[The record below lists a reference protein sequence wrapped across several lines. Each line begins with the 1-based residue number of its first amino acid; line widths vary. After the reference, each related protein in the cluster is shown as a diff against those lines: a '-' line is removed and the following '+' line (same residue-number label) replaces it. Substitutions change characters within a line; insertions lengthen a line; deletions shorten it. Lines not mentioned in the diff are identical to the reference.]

1 MAALAEPIRI
11 APQDEHEVEQASKVY
26 RTLVREHTA
35 ALIGPSG
42 ERIELP
48 PALLDVLLRVVE
60 KMQEGQAVAVM
71 PLMEELSTQAAA
83 DLLGVSRQ
91 FFVRECEAHKLPFH
105 YTGTH
110 RRVLLKDLLDY
121 KRQRDQGRRQA
132 IVDIARQSEE
142 LGEYDKFIPPEESAS
157 TPMVSTRQNGALGN
171 VKERILALVAEKT
184 GYPKEMLDLDLDLE
198 ADLGIDTVKQA
209 EMFATIREI
218 YNIARDENRK
228 LRDYPTLAHVIRFVY
243 EQRPDLAVVTSA
255 TR

>member
-11 APQDEHEVEQASKVY
+11 APQDEHEVEQASRVY
-26 RTLVREHTA
+26 RTLVREHAA

-121 KRQRDQGRRQA
+121 KKRRDQGRRQA
-132 IVDIARQSEE
+132 LVDIARQSEE
-142 LGEYDKFIPPEESAS
+142 IGEYDRFISPEESAP
-157 TPMVSTRQNGALGN
+157 TPVVSTRQNG

-198 ADLGIDTVKQA
+198 ADLGIDANKQA
-209 EMFATIREI
+209 EMFAAIGEI
-218 YNIARDENRK
+218 YNIPHDENRK
-228 LRDYPTLAHVIRFVY
+228 PRDYPTLAHVIRFVY
-243 EQRPDLAVVTSA
+243 EQRPDLAGITRA